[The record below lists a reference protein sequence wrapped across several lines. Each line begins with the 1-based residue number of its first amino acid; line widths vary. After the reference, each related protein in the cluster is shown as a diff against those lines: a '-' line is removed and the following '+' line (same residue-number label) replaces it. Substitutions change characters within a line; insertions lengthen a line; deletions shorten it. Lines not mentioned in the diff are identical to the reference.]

1 MEVSVSAHRLKLA
14 EPAIMNLAVGVAADG
29 DQACRAHHE
38 SLQAVSLGVG
48 GSAARST
55 RRSRRRRLRIGGDCR
70 LRLIIISVS
79 LLFAL
84 IRLLFFIAWRP
95 RSSWGTMALA
105 ISTKNPYVFGADARV
120 LPFPDQRAALRGAA
134 LTLPLLPSF
143 SPPSR
148 SRGHG

>member
-48 GSAARST
+48 GSAARACESASGDSDST
-55 RRSRRRRLRIGGDCR
+55 CR
-70 LRLIIISVS
+70 LRLIIISVR
-79 LLFAL
+79 LFAL